1 MIPKLVTLLEG
12 KRQLVRVVPSNSS
25 RPATVTDRWRS
36 ATAFTGCRDSRFRDS
51 SRSTGDDRRRLGR
64 SRDRTRAGTPPT
76 TTFSAETVDE
86 VVDDWY
92 AIGDLES
99 TITDISGREGRRIS
113 RRRTSAGTA
122 VRYRGRSGS
131 EPRGFAHAVPWPEDT
146 TVVFLAR
153 LYVRPDDWNEGIGT
167 ALLERLEADFST
179 AVDRIRLAV
188 LAANQ
193 VGISFYESRGFD
205 CVATRSSDL
214 AAGLEEHVYER
225 QLSTPDE

>member
-1 MIPKLVTLLEG
+1 
-12 KRQLVRVVPSNSS
+12 
-25 RPATVTDRWRS
+25 
-36 ATAFTGCRDSRFRDS
+36 
-51 SRSTGDDRRRLGR
+51 
-64 SRDRTRAGTPPT
+64 
-76 TTFSAETVDE
+76 
-86 VVDDWY
+86 
-92 AIGDLES
+92 
-99 TITDISGREGRRIS
+99 
-113 RRRTSAGTA
+113 
-122 VRYRGRSGS
+122 
-131 EPRGFAHAVPWPEDT
+131 
-146 TVVFLAR
+146 VFLAR

-205 CVATRSSDL
+205 RVATRSSDL

>member
-1 MIPKLVTLLEG
+1 MAVGHRFLPAAVIAVSVT
-12 KRQLVRVVPSNSS
+12 RVV
-25 RPATVTDRWRS
+25 RRATI
-36 ATAFTGCRDSRFRDS
+36 
-51 SRSTGDDRRRLGR
+51 DDVWAVHEIARESWHAAYDDVLG
-64 SRDRTRAGTPPT
+64 P
-76 TTFSAETVDE
+76 ETVDE

-99 TITDISGREGRRIS
+99 TITDISGREDAAFLVAERAPGQP
-113 RRRTSAGTA
+113 SATGA
-122 VRYRGRSGS
+122 DPGS

-205 CVATRSSDL
+205 RVATPSSDL